1 VRSTPL
7 SYICYAA
14 VRLFLATNNILMPD
28 FWYQVGKILLNALI
42 YKGIKTTVQKNTV
55 ASIFHT
61 SVSTTFSPCQI
72 CPVHISPNTTLIHA
86 IFFPQDAQSSEP
98 DGGKVVA
105 RPYLFRLK
113 NEEAATN
120 LSAVIKENVPT
131 D

>member
-1 VRSTPL
+1 MCSAYLTQYDSDPF
-7 SYICYAA
+7 YI
-14 VRLFLATNNILMPD
+14 
-28 FWYQVGKILLNALI
+28 
-42 YKGIKTTVQKNTV
+42 
-55 ASIFHT
+55 
-61 SVSTTFSPCQI
+61 
-72 CPVHISPNTTLIHA
+72 
-86 IFFPQDAQSSEP
+86 FPQDAQSSET